1 MNPDVVIKEMPA
13 RTLCALTW
21 KGKSPREAEIQA
33 RRAVLAAL
41 MAEAGL
47 EPQGPLHCWQVSE
60 GWVAGQADGRA
71 VGHTC
76 CTVMCETGC

>member
-1 MNPDVVIKEMPA
+1 VNPDVVIKEMPA

-33 RRAVLAAL
+33 RRAELAAL

-47 EPQGPLHCWQVSE
+47 EPQGPLHCWQVGE
-60 GWVAGQADGRA
+60 GRVDWW
-71 VGHTC
+71 
-76 CTVMCETGC
+76 